1 MTNTR
6 KIGATGL
13 SLLVLSPST
22 PPKPKK
28 TTAEVARWCAALPMA
43 DTGAAAKKL
52 FVALDEISNTE
63 MTAMERFAILELLRT
78 PNKNICTSL
87 KRHYIEQKS
96 SLTERKIMIANLR
109 ETLIAYMGDNYKL
122 IFEELHLKGGHSNE
136 DKAMLAT
143 SLVRILYYMNIF
155 LICRYQ
161 LYTYPPENIW
171 LEIHLIYKYAK
182 EKGILE
188 IKVKCE
194 FAPQKQLT
202 TILEA
207 YTRIILLYATDPY
220 QWRQREQHSI
230 NKAIEL
236 WALYPTIYEYPNI
249 PTTKAG
255 IYVIDLDKDEPPTL
269 SGFVRNTPNK
279 SWIALDLSKGVKH
292 LKDVLDKM
300 QNNHLKAKI
309 DNPNDPEFSV
319 NAPTISKLISVWS
332 QHIVR
337 ASERF
342 PIKADIKIAFGLAAA
357 YYYVNGEKEFNPH
370 PNNLR
375 TSIVDNGSHSSPFMA
390 NLPVFEVSDEDVEEI
405 NIDVATAPTPLQHKI
420 SDDPEENKEKIS
432 KEELYPICDY
442 SIEDTSRDGF
452 RIIIRDNSYP
462 PFQAGEII
470 VFKNG
475 TEENIDWGVGAI
487 RWLRRLKNNEF
498 HIGVQ
503 LIAPYAKAAGIQ
515 MVRGDKLANRLLR
528 GLVLPENEA
537 ENIPSMLITT
547 SFPVHSNAIMLYIDS
562 SEPIKAKLTNEID
575 ASGMYYLYEY
585 TSETSVEIVA
595 PNDHNNSPGIKANRG
610 ADGESKTNTEF
621 DSIWGVL

>member
-13 SLLVLSPST
+13 SLLVIKPST

-52 FVALDEISNTE
+52 FIALDEISNTE
-63 MTAMERFAILELLRT
+63 MTAMERFAIMELLRT

-96 SLTERKIMIANLR
+96 PLTERKLMIANLR
-109 ETLIAYMGDNYKL
+109 ETLITYMGDNYKL
-122 IFEELHLKGGHSNE
+122 IFEELHLKGGRSND
-136 DKAMLAT
+136 DKIMLAT
-143 SLVRILYYMNIF
+143 ALIRILYYMNVL

-161 LYTYPPENIW
+161 LYTYPPDNIW
-171 LEIHLIYKYAK
+171 HEIHLIYKYAK
-182 EKGILE
+182 EKGLLE
-188 IKVKCE
+188 LQAKCE
-194 FAPQKQLT
+194 FSPNRQMT
-202 TILEA
+202 SVLEA

-249 PTTKAG
+249 PNTKAG
-255 IYVIDLDKDEPPTL
+255 VYIIDLDKDEPPTL
-269 SGFVRNTPNK
+269 FGFKKDPVTK
-279 SWIALDLSKGVKH
+279 SCIALDLSKGVKH
-292 LKDVLDKM
+292 LKDILNKM

-309 DNPNDPEFSV
+309 DNPKDPEFSV
-319 NAPTISKLISVWS
+319 NAPTVAKLISVWS

-337 ASERF
+337 SSERF
-342 PIKADIKIAFGLAAA
+342 PIKAEIKIAFGLSAA
-357 YYYVNGEKEFNPH
+357 YYYISGEKEFNPH

-375 TSIVDNGSHSSPFMA
+375 TSFGDSNPHGSQYMA
-390 NLPVFEVSDEDVEEI
+390 NLPVFEVSDEGDEEI
-405 NIDVATAPTPLQHKI
+405 TIPEVTAAPAPPAAEDAAEANETV
-420 SDDPEENKEKIS
+420 NKED
-432 KEELYPICDY
+432 LYHIY
-442 SIEDTSRDGF
+442 NYNIENTSRDGF
-452 RIIIRDNSYP
+452 CIIVRDNSYP
-462 PFQAGEII
+462 PFQAGEIV
-470 VFKNG
+470 VFKDNK
-475 TEENIDWGVGAI
+475 EENIEWGVGAI
-487 RWLRRLKNNEF
+487 RWLRRLKNEEF

-515 MVRGDKLANRLLR
+515 MLRGEKLANRLLR
-528 GLVLPENEA
+528 CLVLPENEA
-537 ENIPSMLITT
+537 EKIPPMLITT
-547 SFPVHSNAIMLYIDS
+547 SFPVHSNTVMLYLENSD
-562 SEPIKAKLTNEID
+562 PIKAVLTKEID

-585 TSETSVEIVA
+585 TSEANVEVE
-595 PNDHNNSPGIKANRG
+595 NHNNTNGTPPKKTNQN

-621 DSIWGVL
+621 DSIWGDL